1 MVVFNVLILLINPDN
16 FQEKRHMKTLFKS
29 LLITLCCLTGLT
41 AYAQEKKT
49 EFSVS
54 TGFATRL
61 TTDPNSFE
69 ASNGFHL
76 GVNLYKRKASKW
88 TWDAQLSMNYTSDKF
103 TASGHITINAL
114 YGARYYF
121 TKPESATRFF
131 MSILGG
137 LALRNESGDDFISTY
152 LDVGYSGGFFM
163 ETKQLLFGISVDS
176 PQNVIF
182 KVGYKF

>member
-1 MVVFNVLILLINPDN
+1 MN
-16 FQEKRHMKTLFKS
+16 TLFKA
-29 LLITLCCLTGLT
+29 LLIITFCVVGLTG
-41 AYAQEKKT
+41 YAQEKKT

-61 TTDPNSFE
+61 TTDPNSFD

-103 TASGHITINAL
+103 TASGHTTINAL

-121 TKPESATRFF
+121 TKPESTTKFF
-131 MSILGG
+131 ISFLGG
-137 LALRNESGDDFISTY
+137 VALRNESGDDFIDTFI
-152 LDVGYSGGFFM
+152 DVGYSGGFFM
-163 ETKQLLFGISVDS
+163 ESKRLLFGVSIDS
-176 PQNVIF
+176 PKNVIF
-182 KVGYKF
+182 EVGYRF